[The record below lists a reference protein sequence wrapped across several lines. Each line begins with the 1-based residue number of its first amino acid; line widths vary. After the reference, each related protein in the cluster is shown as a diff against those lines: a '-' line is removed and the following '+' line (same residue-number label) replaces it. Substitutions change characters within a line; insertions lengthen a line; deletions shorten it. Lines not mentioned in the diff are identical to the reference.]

1 MRPRSEETFPFGSL
15 SVFSSDDVIS
25 GTGTYV
31 HGGRFVPPGVRAV
44 YASID
49 KETALREVTAR
60 KKTLAG
66 RKQIEVGEYPRM
78 TYVLSLATRRN
89 LELSGRLPSE
99 LGEVVRRCLS
109 GRTHTPS
116 QELAAI
122 WIA

>member
-66 RKQIEVGEYPRM
+66 RKQLRSANIPG
-78 TYVLSLATRRN
+78 
-89 LELSGRLPSE
+89 
-99 LGEVVRRCLS
+99 
-109 GRTHTPS
+109 
-116 QELAAI
+116 
-122 WIA
+122 